1 MSYLIGGSTLNPAV
15 ASGQTGTH
23 FILEQAG
30 RTLWAMPRVLPGD
43 SGNFPAIG
51 LINLTKVN
59 KEYLQIIRQPLC
71 FAVKNPLEC

>member
-51 LINLTKVN
+51 LINP
-59 KEYLQIIRQPLC
+59 I
-71 FAVKNPLEC
+71 